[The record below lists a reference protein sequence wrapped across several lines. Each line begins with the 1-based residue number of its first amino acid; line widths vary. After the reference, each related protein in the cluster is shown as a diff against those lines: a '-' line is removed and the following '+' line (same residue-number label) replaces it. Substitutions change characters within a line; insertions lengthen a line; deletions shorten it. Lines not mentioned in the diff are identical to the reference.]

1 MVDLLWIIPV
11 GIFGA
16 LCFGVGYLLGV
27 ILGEIRA
34 TKIFHGHFMQKEPK
48 P

>member
-1 MVDLLWIIPV
+1 MADLLWAIPV
-11 GIFGA
+11 AIFGA
-16 LCFGVGYLLGV
+16 LCFGAGYLLGA

-34 TKIFHGHFMQKEPK
+34 TKIFHGHFMQEEPK

>member
-1 MVDLLWIIPV
+1 MADLLWV
-11 GIFGA
+11 VLVALFGA

-34 TKIFHGHFMQKEPK
+34 TKIFHAHFMPGRPEQ
-48 P
+48 